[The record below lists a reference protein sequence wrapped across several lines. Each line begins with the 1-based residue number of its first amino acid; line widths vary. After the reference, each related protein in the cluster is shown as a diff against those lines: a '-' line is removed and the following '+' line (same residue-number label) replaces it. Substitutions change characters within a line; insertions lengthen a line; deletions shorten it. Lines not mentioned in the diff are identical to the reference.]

1 MVSISPWSHSNLL
14 MICAMIITISNHYLN
29 VRILTYPSIIIC
41 YLSTMIFNEEYKIKI
56 IFILVLVIEMAY
68 GFAFLPGLYNSF
80 AADNK
85 GAFYY
90 VFPIFMF
97 ILRMMVSLLYW
108 MIEHTSIIFLQIPL
122 FIMGLEYGVIL
133 TLQTSSI
140 EYWYLMVF
148 FTLQIINERTQ
159 FTLRLLIAMINRC
172 RSSSRSREKVEH
184 LSVLPAHS
192 SGFSCL
198 HSLHIVCIIYVFT
211 SLPLYSSPY
220 TSTTVLGAYISA
232 EWYIPLTTWLLA
244 SVYEIMC
251 LILERKRKDKLLI
264 GYLDNGI
271 GHMIFRGL
279 MLVLGFWMFYL
290 GLGIGNY
297 MFFPNNARTV

>member
-1 MVSISPWSHSNLL
+1 MIAYGVTIGICYLISVGNFPYFELFFILGLMVSISPWSNSNLL
-14 MICAMIITISNHYLN
+14 MVCAMIITICNHYLN

-80 AADNK
+80 AENNK
-85 GAFYY
+85 SAFYY

-108 MIEHTSIIFLQIPL
+108 MIEHTSIIFLQIPM
-122 FIMGLEYGVIL
+122 FILGLEYGVIL

-159 FTLRLLIAMINRC
+159 FALRLLIAMINRC
-172 RSSSRSREKVEH
+172 RSSSSRN
-184 LSVLPAHS
+184 
-192 SGFSCL
+192 
-198 HSLHIVCIIYVFT
+198 
-211 SLPLYSSPY
+211 
-220 TSTTVLGAYISA
+220 
-232 EWYIPLTTWLLA
+232 
-244 SVYEIMC
+244 
-251 LILERKRKDKLLI
+251 R
-264 GYLDNGI
+264 
-271 GHMIFRGL
+271 
-279 MLVLGFWMFYL
+279 
-290 GLGIGNY
+290 
-297 MFFPNNARTV
+297 